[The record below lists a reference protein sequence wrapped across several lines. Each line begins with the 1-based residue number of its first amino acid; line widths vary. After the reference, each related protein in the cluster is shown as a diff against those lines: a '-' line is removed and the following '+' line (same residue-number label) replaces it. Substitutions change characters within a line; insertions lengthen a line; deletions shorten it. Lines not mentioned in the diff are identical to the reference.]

1 MSDWTDQDLERQFK
15 VAHAQGWLAHFEQ
28 AASDYHFPVAVLI
41 AVASR
46 ETDMRNIV
54 GDGGHGYGIMQIDD
68 RSYPDWCHSGA
79 WKDAGSGIMKG
90 ALVLDGKRE
99 QVRNGQGKNLTVGG
113 LPFTG
118 ASSLSDDDLL
128 RIAVAAYNCGLWS
141 YYSYSTE
148 GDPDRRSTHHDYSA
162 DTMAR
167 AAVFRGL
174 LA

>member
-1 MSDWTDQDLERQFK
+1 MSDWTNEDL
-15 VAHAQGWLAHFEQ
+15 QGHFRTAGDHGWIAHFEQ
-28 AASDYHFPVAVLI
+28 AASDYAFPLAILI
-41 AVASR
+41 AIASR
-46 ETDMRNIV
+46 ETDMRNII

-68 RSYPDWCHSGA
+68 RSFPDWCHSGA
-79 WKDAGSGIMKG
+79 WKDVRSGIMKG

-99 QVRNGQGKNLTVGG
+99 QVRNGQGKSLNVGG

-118 ASSLSDDDLL
+118 ATIPSEDELM
-128 RIAVAAYNCGLWS
+128 RIAIAAYNCGLWA

-148 GDPDRRSTHHDYSA
+148 DNPDLRSTHQDYSA
-162 DTMAR
+162 DTLAR